1 MRGRLDH
8 LIYGLELG
16 NEVQDIFTAAQ
27 QATNFAI
34 LHNLTMELW
43 PDASRRECSNGLSP
57 RSSDAG
63 RVAANECRAPALR
76 PGHSVYALR
85 TFGAELRRVDR
96 RVARQL
102 PAAGGPRARR
112 DAPHV
117 RWPTPNIS
125 LDPVAYPIHG
135 HIWSRYTEVNPTAAG
150 FTDARK
156 LAMSG
161 AVAAAMN
168 RTVREHSA
176 TARVF
181 GGEIGPHNG
190 GSPPCDH
197 SSMRWATFGDSLW
210 YADNLAAMARHGYDG
225 LCREDFIGADCK
237 SALCWVVCWLL
248 LDFS

>member
-1 MRGRLDH
+1 MLFGRPVPSCAAWIGEWLDSCQR
-8 LIYGLELG
+8 LG
-16 NEVQDIFTAAQ
+16 V
-27 QATNFAI
+27 
-34 LHNLTMELW
+34 
-43 PDASRRECSNGLSP
+43 
-57 RSSDAG
+57 
-63 RVAANECRAPALR
+63 
-76 PGHSVYALR
+76 
-85 TFGAELRRVDR
+85 
-96 RVARQL
+96 
-102 PAAGGPRARR
+102 
-112 DAPHV
+112 
-117 RWPTPNIS
+117 
-125 LDPVAYPIHG
+125 PVHAVTH
-135 HIWSRYTEVNPTAAG
+135 HEYTEVNPTAAG

-225 LCREDFIGADCK
+225 LCREDVRTDR
-237 SALCWVVCWLL
+237 LL
-248 LDFS
+248 TEHIFACA